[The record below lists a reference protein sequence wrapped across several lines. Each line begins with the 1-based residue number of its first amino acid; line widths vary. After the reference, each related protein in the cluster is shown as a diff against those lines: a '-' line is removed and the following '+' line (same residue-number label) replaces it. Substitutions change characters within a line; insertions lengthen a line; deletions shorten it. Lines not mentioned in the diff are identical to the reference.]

1 VTPTI
6 SYRDATNGITASQL
20 QGFFVGWPR
29 PPSAEAHL
37 RMLQGSDVIVL
48 AIDTANGA
56 VVGFVTALSDGVTAA
71 YVPHLEVLP
80 AYQGQGIGTALME
93 HLLARLRGLYMID
106 LLCDPDVQ
114 PFYERLGMRRA
125 TGMFIRDDDR
135 QSSAATT
142 ANG

>member
-1 VTPTI
+1 
-6 SYRDATNGITASQL
+6 
-20 QGFFVGWPR
+20 
-29 PPSAEAHL
+29 
-37 RMLQGSDVIVL
+37 MLQGSDVIVL
-48 AIDTANGA
+48 AIDMANGA
-56 VVGFVTALSDGVTAA
+56 VVGFVTALSDGVTSA

-93 HLLARLRGLYMID
+93 HLLAQLRDLYMID
-106 LLCDPDVQ
+106 LLCEPDVQ

-125 TGMFIRDDDR
+125 TGMLIRNYDR